1 MEFRSMGRRT
11 KSVELTSV
19 DIVLDDFEDKFRSLS
34 TREQKET
41 TPIVVNDG
49 LDLENLSEKAM
60 RVLGLGKYDSKKKRR
75 KLISRSSTFNF
86 SRRSST

>member
-1 MEFRSMGRRT
+1 MGRRT